1 MSRTNT
7 KAITNEQIIAA
18 LLQHGTIRE
27 AAAAAGT
34 SPRTIYDR
42 MRDDKDFRAEYA
54 AAKND
59 IVRRAVFT
67 INESLSAAVAA
78 VTDIMNDPNTNP
90 AIRLQAAQTILNSA
104 GKFAD
109 RLTRDERE
117 ARNIGKDVFDTMFEV

>member
-1 MSRTNT
+1 MAKR
-7 KAITNEQIIAA
+7 NETAVSNEEIIAA

-27 AAAAAGT
+27 AAQAAGI
-34 SPRTIYDR
+34 SSRALYDR
-42 MRDDKDFRAEYA
+42 MRDDTDFRAEYA

-59 IVRRAVFT
+59 IVRGAVIR

-78 VTDIMNDPNTNP
+78 VTDIMNDTSANP

-117 ARNIGKDVFDTMFEV
+117 ARSIGKDIFDSMMEL